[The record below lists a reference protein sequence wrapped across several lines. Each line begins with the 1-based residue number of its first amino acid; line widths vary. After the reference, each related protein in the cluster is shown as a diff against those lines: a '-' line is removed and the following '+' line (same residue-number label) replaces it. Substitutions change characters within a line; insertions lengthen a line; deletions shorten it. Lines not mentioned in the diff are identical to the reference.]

1 MTDSTGAAPPL
12 RVVLLKP
19 SKYAV
24 DGYVERFHRGFMPNS
39 TLPYLASLTPRRLG
53 DRRVEVHAVDEYV
66 ETDLDYLRLL
76 QAEPGCVTVL
86 ALVGVQSHQFHRALD
101 LAAYARSHG
110 VGHAVIG
117 GPHPM
122 TCETTRLQGRGVSFA
137 LAEAEGI
144 WPRILADACAGELQ
158 PTYGADRRWEPQL
171 DPPALVPP
179 PEHALRRYAVQMLGV
194 YPARGCPYRC
204 SFCSVIKIAGRRM
217 RSQPVE
223 TTLATLRAAKAGG
236 VLLVM
241 FTTDNFNKYPEAAT
255 LLQAM
260 IDERL
265 DLPFFVQ
272 CDAQVV
278 HQPEFVELLGRA
290 GCYQMFVGVES
301 LNRETLRGAKKTQNH
316 PERYGELVRLCREHG
331 IGSHFSNI
339 IGFPADTEAEIL
351 AQLRAVRVLRPD
363 VASFYILTPI
373 PGTEQYDD
381 FLARGVIT
389 EPNLDR
395 FDATYPTWEHPHL
408 DHARLAALLARCYR
422 EFYSLPDAALKSVQW
437 FWRKLTSDNILLK
450 IAVAAYSYL
459 SRLAVAHGMHPM
471 AGGMHR
477 VRIDTAADYRA
488 LRRARFG
495 CDLVPL
501 PQSLRPTDERSR
513 QAESRYGTALPPQGW
528 IGPHGPVGRS
538 AETNAGTGHLSKI
551 SIR

>member
-1 MTDSTGAAPPL
+1 MTDGISPRLPL
-12 RVVLLKP
+12 RVVLVKP
-19 SKYAV
+19 SKYGV
-24 DGYVERFHRGFMPNS
+24 DGTVERFRRGFMPNS

-53 DRRVEVHAVDEYV
+53 DRRVEIHAIDEYV
-66 ETDLDYLRLL
+66 ETDLEYLRLL
-76 QAEPGCVTVL
+76 QAEPGCETVL
-86 ALVGVQSHQFHRALD
+86 ALVGVQSHQFQRALD

-110 VGHAVIG
+110 VAHVVIG

-122 TCETTRLQGRGVSFA
+122 TCETTLLQGRGVSFA
-137 LAEAEGI
+137 LAEAERI
-144 WPRILADACAGELQ
+144 WPRILADACDGGLR
-158 PTYGADRRWEPQL
+158 PTYGADQRWESQL

-179 PEHALRRYAVQMLGV
+179 PERALRRYAVQMLGV

-217 RSQPVE
+217 RSQPIE
-223 TTLATLRAAKAGG
+223 TTMTTLRAAKAGG

-278 HQPEFVELLGRA
+278 QQPDFVDLLGRA

-301 LNRETLRGAKKTQNH
+301 FNRETLLGAKKCQNH
-316 PERYGELVRLCREHG
+316 PERYGEIVRLCREHG

-339 IGFPADTEAEIL
+339 IGFPGDTEAEIL
-351 AQLRAVRVLRPD
+351 EHLHVLRSLRPD

-381 FLARGVIT
+381 FLARGLIT
-389 EPNLDR
+389 ERNLDR
-395 FDATYPTWEHPHL
+395 FDATHPTWEHPHL
-408 DHARLAALLARCYR
+408 GHAQLAALLARCYR
-422 EFYSLPDAALKSVQW
+422 EFYSLPDAVLKSVQW
-437 FWRKLTSDNILLK
+437 FWRKRTSDNILLK

-459 SRLAVAHGMHPM
+459 SRLAVAQGMHPM

-477 VRIDTAADYRA
+477 VRLDAAADFRH

-501 PQSLRPTDERSR
+501 PHSVRVEDARSQPDESSR
-513 QAESRYGTALPPQGW
+513 GAVGISAPPQ
-528 IGPHGPVGRS
+528 PRRLDS
-538 AETNAGTGHLSKI
+538 ARPG
-551 SIR
+551 